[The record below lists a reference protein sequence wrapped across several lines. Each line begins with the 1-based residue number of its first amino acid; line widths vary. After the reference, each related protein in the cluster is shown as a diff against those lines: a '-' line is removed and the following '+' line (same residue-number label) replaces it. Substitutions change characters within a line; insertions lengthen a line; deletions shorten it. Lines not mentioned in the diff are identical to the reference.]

1 METSNNKLAWAAFGL
16 LFLFAVHYFQNNLG
30 GYGLQ
35 LSFNNT
41 VWMAALLV
49 ISVGIFQGVNRG
61 QWQLPGYWKDYLLL
75 FLALFLPIVWS
86 GDTAIYAIGRFFAVL
101 AGVLYLLAL
110 FQSFDAE
117 RDERSLLFIVVMSVL
132 IEASLGAL
140 QLAGWQWLPIGRISE
155 TGIRPQGIF
164 QQPNVY
170 ASFLATGMMAALW
183 LLAKH
188 KLPLSTAPKVAWLA
202 VLFATLFL
210 AAFGQ
215 YVTVSRT
222 GVLATAGGLLLL
234 LIALRGQHQRLLLWG
249 VIMVV
254 FGELAGYLYTSI
266 EHNLV
271 RDASGVLE
279 SNGRSAIWAVSWQ
292 LFAHHPLTGVGLGGF
307 EAAYADQRALTFAHT
322 GLLSMA
328 NVDHPHNELLF
339 WAVEG
344 GLLPVLAILLFAG
357 RFVWRLAH
365 LGRNAF
371 AYAALLFPIALHS
384 MTEYPFYH
392 SAIHWFTF
400 LLLLFLVES
409 RVAPLQRK
417 DAALPY
423 VWKSLTAV
431 GLLFGTVFLLTNLQ
445 TISKLVQVS
454 RANQVAKAGD
464 SPLLP
469 MRDIINPVVFQSQIE
484 HIAMYAQLQQAL
496 KTHNRAVL
504 QHFIN
509 WGWQFSESV
518 VRADTFEN
526 MLRAAQA
533 LGDNTQYQRIL
544 RRARWLY
551 PRNPAFE
558 ASSSEVGQKQ

>member
-1 METSNNKLAWAAFGL
+1 M
-16 LFLFAVHYFQNNLG
+16 FAVHYFQNNLG

-49 ISVGIFQGVNRG
+49 VGVGIFQGVNCG
-61 QWQLPGYWKDYLLL
+61 QWQLPGYWKDYPLL
-75 FLALFLPIVWS
+75 FAALFIPLLWS
-86 GDTAIYAIGRFFAVL
+86 GDTAIYAVGRFFAVL
-101 AGVLYLLAL
+101 AGLMFLLAL
-110 FQSFDAE
+110 FQSFDGE
-117 RDERSLLFIVVMSVL
+117 RDERSLLFIVVLSVL

-140 QLAGWQWLPIGRISE
+140 QLTGWQWLPGGRVSE

-188 KLPLSTAPKVAWLA
+188 KLPASPVRKVAWLA
-202 VLFATLFL
+202 VLFATLGL

-222 GVLATAGGLLLL
+222 GVLASAGGLLLL
-234 LIALRGQHQRLLLWG
+234 LLAFRGQHRRVLFFGVLLL
-249 VIMVV
+249 VV
-254 FGELAGYLYTSI
+254 GELAGYLYTTF
-266 EHNLV
+266 EHNVV

-279 SNGRSAIWAVSWQ
+279 SNGRSAIWTVSWQ
-292 LFAHHPLTGVGLGGF
+292 LFAHHPVTGVGLGGF
-307 EAAYADQRALTFAHT
+307 EAAYADQRAMTFAQT

-344 GLLPVLAILLFAG
+344 GLLPVLAILLFAA

-371 AYAALLFPIALHS
+371 AYAALLLPIALHS

-409 RVAPLQRK
+409 RVAPLQQK

-423 VWKSLTAV
+423 VWKSLTAA
-431 GLLFGTVFLLTNLQ
+431 GLLLGSAFLLTNLQ

-454 RANQVAKAGD
+454 RANKVAKEGD

-484 HIAMYAQLQQAL
+484 HIAMYAQFQQAL
-496 KTHNRAVL
+496 KTHNRTTL
-504 QHFIN
+504 QRFID
-509 WGWQFSESV
+509 WGWQFSHSV
-518 VRADTFEN
+518 VRADTFVN
-526 MLRAAQA
+526 MLRAADA
-533 LGDNTQYQRIL
+533 LGDRAQYQRIL
-544 RRARWLY
+544 KRARWLY